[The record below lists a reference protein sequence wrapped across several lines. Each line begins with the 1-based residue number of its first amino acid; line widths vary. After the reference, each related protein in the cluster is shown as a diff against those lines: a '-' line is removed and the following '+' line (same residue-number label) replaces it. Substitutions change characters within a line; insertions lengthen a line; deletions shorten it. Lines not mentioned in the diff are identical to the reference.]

1 MNWLIDPIAQVLG
14 VILEY
19 VDKAVYLIGNTHNTG
34 ICIVIFTFIVNMLMF
49 PLTLKQQKTAKLS
62 ALMNPEIQ
70 AIQAKYK
77 GKKDNASMQKMQLET
92 QAVYDKY
99 GISPFGGCL
108 PLLIQ
113 FPILFAL
120 FRVIYGIAGVDGY
133 TNYVPSLGEGSNM
146 FLGLN
151 MSLKPHFMDGKM
163 VSVTL
168 ILPILCVVTQW
179 LNTKLMQTN
188 NPTNEDTPGASSM
201 KMMNTLMPFMTGVF
215 CFSFPMGVGLYWIAG
230 NIFRCIQA
238 IFVNRH
244 FDKMDLSQ
252 IVEKNKGK
260 AEAKANKREEMNQ
273 RVAEYSKQRTSN
285 IKANA
290 QSVNTENEKRSSQ
303 QHKAPKDFQV
313 NKDIKPG
320 SIAGYA
326 NMLSGSN
333 SNSNKKD
340 DK

>member
-1 MNWLIDPIAQVLG
+1 MSWLINPIAHVLG
-14 VILEY
+14 IILEY
-19 VDKAVYLIGNTHNTG
+19 VDKAVFFIANTHNTG
-34 ICIVIFTFIVNMLMF
+34 TCIVIFTFIVNMLMF

-62 ALMNPEIQ
+62 SLMNPEIQ

-77 GKKDNASMQKMQLET
+77 GKKDTASAQKMQLET

-120 FRVIYGIAGVDGY
+120 FRVIYGIAGVEGY
-133 TNYVPSLGEGSNM
+133 VNYVPSLGEGSNM
-146 FLGLN
+146 FLGLDL
-151 MSLKPHFMDGKM
+151 SLKPHFMDGKM

-168 ILPILCVVTQW
+168 ILPVLCVVTQW

-188 NPTNEDTPGASSM
+188 TSTNGDEQPGASSM

-215 CFSFPMGVGLYWIAG
+215 CFSFPMGVGLYWITG
-230 NIFRCIQA
+230 NIFRSIQA

-244 FDKMDLSQ
+244 FDKMDMTE

-260 AEAKANKREEMNQ
+260 AAAKANKREEMNQ

-290 QSVNTENEKRSSQ
+290 QKANVKEDEIVSKQ
-303 QHKAPKDFQV
+303 QKAPKDLKV

-333 SNSNKKD
+333 SNSKKNED
-340 DK
+340 

>member
-1 MNWLIDPIAQVLG
+1 MSWLINPIAHVLG
-14 VILEY
+14 IILEY
-19 VDKAVYLIGNTHNTG
+19 VDKAVFFIANTHNTG
-34 ICIVIFTFIVNMLMF
+34 TCIVIFTFIVNMLMF

-62 ALMNPEIQ
+62 SLMNPEIQ

-77 GKKDNASMQKMQLET
+77 GKKDTASAQKMQLET

-120 FRVIYGIAGVDGY
+120 FRVIYD
-133 TNYVPSLGEGSNM
+133 M
-146 FLGLN
+146 FLGLDL
-151 MSLKPHFMDGKM
+151 SLKPHFMDGKM

-168 ILPILCVVTQW
+168 ILPVLCVVTQW

-188 NPTNEDTPGASSM
+188 TSTNGDEQPGASSM

-215 CFSFPMGVGLYWIAG
+215 CFSFPMGVGLYWITG
-230 NIFRCIQA
+230 NIFRSIQA

-244 FDKMDLSQ
+244 FDKMDMTE

-260 AEAKANKREEMNQ
+260 AAAKANKREEMNQ

-290 QSVNTENEKRSSQ
+290 QKANVKEDEIVSKQ
-303 QHKAPKDFQV
+303 QKAPKDLKV

-333 SNSNKKD
+333 SNSKKNED
-340 DK
+340 